1 VHIPD
6 GFIDLPTAAA
16 TGVVAFGA
24 VAWSVRKTGNDLGER
39 TVPLLGVTAAFVF
52 AAQLL
57 NFPIAAGTSGHFL
70 GALLAAALLGPW
82 AATLTLTV
90 VIVAQALIMADG
102 GVTALGANITNM
114 AVVAVFAGYGAFLLL
129 KRLLPRTPTGYLIS
143 VAVASWF
150 SVVASAAAA
159 AVQLGLSGTVPLAAA
174 LPAMVSVHMVIGLGE
189 ALITAAIVS
198 AVLVARPDLVASFD
212 LPRESIRRT
221 RGMKMKGTSRVWTF
235 VVAGVVVAA
244 ALALFVSP
252 FASRAPDGLRSVV
265 ATQGATPAQSATPA
279 RGEAPAQGTQVSGT
293 GSVWQFSPLGNYRLP
308 GIQSEGLS
316 TALAGL
322 IGTIAI
328 FVLVVGAGRV
338 LGRGR
343 PSRC

>member
-6 GFIDLPTAAA
+6 GFIDLPIAAA
-16 TGVVAFGA
+16 TGA
-24 VAWSVRKTGNDLGER
+24 VALGVAAIAVRKTGKDLGER

-52 AAQLL
+52 AAQML

-70 GALLAAALLGPW
+70 GALLAVALLGPW
-82 AATLTLTV
+82 AASLTLTV
-90 VIVAQALIMADG
+90 VLIAQSLIMADG
-102 GVTALGANITNM
+102 GVTALGANVTNM
-114 AVVAVFAGYGAFLLL
+114 AIVAVFAGYGAFVLL
-129 KRLLPRTPTGYLIS
+129 KRLLPRTPSGYLVS

-150 SVVASAAAA
+150 SVVASAAVC
-159 AVQLGLSGTVPLAAA
+159 AVELGLSGTIPLRTA

-189 ALITAAIVS
+189 ALITAAVVS

-212 LPRESIRRT
+212 LPRDSIRRV
-221 RGMKMKGTSRVWTF
+221 RGRSMSGKSRLASF

-252 FASRAPDGLRSVV
+252 FASHAPDGLQSVV
-265 ATQGATPAQSATPA
+265 ASQAAAQGAHS
-279 RGEAPAQGTQVSGT
+279 SGAA
-293 GSVWQFSPLGNYRLP
+293 SLWHLSPLGGYRLP
-308 GIQSEGLS
+308 GVESQGLS

-322 IGTIAI
+322 IGTAAI
-328 FVLVVGAGRV
+328 FALVIGAGRV

-343 PSRC
+343 PGPGRTEPS